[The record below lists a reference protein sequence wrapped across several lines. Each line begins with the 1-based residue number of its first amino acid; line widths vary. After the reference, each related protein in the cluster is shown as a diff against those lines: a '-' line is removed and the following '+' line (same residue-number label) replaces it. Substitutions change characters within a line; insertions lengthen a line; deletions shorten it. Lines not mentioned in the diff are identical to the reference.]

1 METKEKCVAD
11 KMYDA
16 MKKESNPAQNS
27 SATGAGGAK
36 MPYCVDGAILKCT
49 MGSASSTLRVEDH
62 GLRLTNLPAAHD
74 GDTAPNKNIFP
85 FGNCKLKNNQPCS
98 PAPVGRWLLP
108 DEYAVI
114 GSCYQAKVSQF
125 QKVNALKQKAAK
137 EVESFLATL
146 FTLPQREMLQI
157 EQGLRNDIY
166 RAVRALRYEKERIAA
181 AGAHA
186 FANMEEA
193 AEYFSMM
200 QNALKHAGQAM
211 EGICKTFDQQNK
223 SKALRQAQLTEFSEV
238 KVDTIKQQKYI
249 RKKNLFESMLLNSQ
263 GDFNNGLY
271 NASGRHTSKSSKWQ
285 ALRRIR
291 RRKKSK
297 DLWMKPTHLLSRRP
311 KIKAARSRQTLLFP
325 ARLAV

>member
-1 METKEKCVAD
+1 
-11 KMYDA
+11 
-16 MKKESNPAQNS
+16 
-27 SATGAGGAK
+27 
-36 MPYCVDGAILKCT
+36 
-49 MGSASSTLRVEDH
+49 
-62 GLRLTNLPAAHD
+62 
-74 GDTAPNKNIFP
+74 
-85 FGNCKLKNNQPCS
+85 
-98 PAPVGRWLLP
+98 
-108 DEYAVI
+108 
-114 GSCYQAKVSQF
+114 
-125 QKVNALKQKAAK
+125 
-137 EVESFLATL
+137 
-146 FTLPQREMLQI
+146 
-157 EQGLRNDIY
+157 
-166 RAVRALRYEKERIAA
+166 
-181 AGAHA
+181 
-186 FANMEEA
+186 
-193 AEYFSMM
+193 MM